1 MKKVPM
7 RMCIACR
14 EMHPKKNLVRIVSS
28 KDDGVSVD
36 PTGKKSG
43 KGAYICRNEQCA
55 EKARKTGALKRA
67 FGRDIPDEVYTEL
80 VKHAK

>member
-7 RMCIACR
+7 RMCVACR
-14 EMHPKKNLVRIVSS
+14 EMHPKKTLIRIVSS

-43 KGAYICRNEQCA
+43 KGAYICRNTECI
-55 EKARKTGALKRA
+55 EKARKAKALKRA
-67 FGRDIPDEVYTEL
+67 FGREIPGDVYGEL
-80 VKHAK
+80 VKYAE

>member
-14 EMHPKKNLVRIVSS
+14 EMHPKKTLIRIVSS
-28 KDDGVSVD
+28 KDDGVFVD

-43 KGAYICRNEQCA
+43 KGAYICKSVECA
-55 EKARKTGALKRA
+55 EKAKKTAALRRA
-67 FGRDIPDEVYTEL
+67 FDREIPGEVYEEL
-80 VKHAK
+80 IKYAK